1 MYRDI
6 SEGGNLK
13 GAAVQVAWNTMVHR
27 TQVGYASHC
36 MGAILTS
43 QRVVVT
49 NGALA
54 MLQSVAVAEPAAAV
68 PHTITSLLW
77 VGPALLMSHASGR
90 VEHVLLNGKRR
101 HVCSLARVGSY
112 VLAAATADSL
122 ILLHNRGPAW
132 LITSRK
138 VLVASLIMQAWLCML
153 SEGHSYGTWPNVRRE
168 LQLLVKHFN
177 VQPASDVA
185 LAEAL
190 LEAGCGDM
198 LRRCTQFIDSAG
210 VSKIAHAAASNDWQY
225 ATDQVIKVRWLLCCR
240 CFACSSRV

>member
-1 MYRDI
+1 
-6 SEGGNLK
+6 
-13 GAAVQVAWNTMVHR
+13 
-27 TQVGYASHC
+27 
-36 MGAILTS
+36 
-43 QRVVVT
+43 
-49 NGALA
+49 
-54 MLQSVAVAEPAAAV
+54 MLS
-68 PHTITSLLW
+68 
-77 VGPALLMSHASGR
+77 
-90 VEHVLLNGKRR
+90 GKRR

-112 VLAAATADSL
+112 VLAGATADSL

-138 VLVASLIMQAWLCML
+138 VLVASLIMQSWLCML
-153 SEGHSYGTWPNVRRE
+153 SEGHAYGTWPNVRRE

-177 VQPASDVA
+177 VQPASDTA